1 MKSEMTKSPLHKLS
15 PKNGLDDPS
24 LLLVVM
30 DDLLDQVYEGHR
42 GPLALQQRQARRGFG
57 GGWSGEG
64 RREVRLRLLPQ
75 GIGKAPP
82 CRRAGNL
89 GLGPSPG
96 LQGRRRSVVSREDR
110 EEIEHALVDAG
121 WELDGSFSD
130 HLLVGEDGELSI
142 LVPQWVGEMD
152 DPVYELCDGERQ
164 TTYWVGEIPTP
175 QQAAMLLEEHGGP
188 PEEERGNPY
197 KRTAED
203 EEG

>member
-1 MKSEMTKSPLHKLS
+1 
-15 PKNGLDDPS
+15 
-24 LLLVVM
+24 LVV
-30 DDLLDQVYEGHR
+30 R
-42 GPLALQQRQARRGFG
+42 
-57 GGWSGEG
+57 W
-64 RREVRLRLLPQ
+64 
-75 GIGKAPP
+75 
-82 CRRAGNL
+82 
-89 GLGPSPG
+89 
-96 LQGRRRSVVSREDR
+96 
-110 EEIEHALVDAG
+110 EEIEHALLDAG

-130 HLLVGEDGELSI
+130 HLLVGEDSDLSI

-152 DPVYELCDGERQ
+152 DDPVYELCDGERE

>member
-1 MKSEMTKSPLHKLS
+1 VKSEMTKSPLHKLS
-15 PKNGLDDPS
+15 PKNGLDVPS
-24 LLLVVM
+24 LLRVVM
-30 DDLLDQVYEGHR
+30 DDLLDQVYEGHQ
-42 GPLALQQRQARRGFG
+42 GPLPLQQGQARRGFG
-57 GGWSGEG
+57 GGWSAGG
-64 RREVRLRLLPQ
+64 HRKIGLRLLPE
-75 GIGKAPP
+75 GSGKAPAH
-82 CRRAGNL
+82 RRAGNL
-89 GLGPSPG
+89 LGPFPG
-96 LQGRRRSVVSREDR
+96 LQGRRRLVVRW

-197 KRTAED
+197 KKRTAED